1 MPAFRSTREAKEYLA
16 GRILA
21 EARRQGN
28 PLTDLERKMLYFSET
43 GWTLPDMAEASAE
56 FDRTCDQDAYE
67 QKIAALARSL
77 LARGQSQYDIEAWN
91 HAIEKLTEED
101 HYLLVL
107 IGAGK
112 RSSPPDRRQPMPEQE
127 PAESAIEP
135 PSGRLPKIL
144 VAAMICVVVLGL
156 CTLLVVAL
164 GGP

>member
-1 MPAFRSTREAKEYLA
+1 MPVFRSTREAKEYLA

-21 EARRQGN
+21 EARREGH
-28 PLTDLERKMLYFSET
+28 PLSDVERKMLYFAET

-56 FDRTCDQDAYE
+56 FDRTCNQDEYE
-67 QKIAALARSL
+67 QKIAALVRNL
-77 LARGQSQYDIEAWN
+77 LARSQGGYEREAWDQ
-91 HAIEKLTEED
+91 AVEKLSEED

-112 RSSPPDRRQPMPEQE
+112 RSAVPDRSEPMPE
-127 PAESAIEP
+127 PDAAEAEIEP
-135 PSGRLPKIL
+135 SPGRTSRVL

-164 GGP
+164 DGP